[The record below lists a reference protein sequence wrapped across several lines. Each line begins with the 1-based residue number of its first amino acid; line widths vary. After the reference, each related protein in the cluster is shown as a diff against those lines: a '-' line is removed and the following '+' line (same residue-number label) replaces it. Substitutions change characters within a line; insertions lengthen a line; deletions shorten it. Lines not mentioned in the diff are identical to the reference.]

1 MPSTD
6 PGHDDPPLW
15 SAADIDAGLVDD
27 ERLRT
32 VLAWSR
38 RFLTAGHAELGRPG
52 PVCPYAGPSLRRDL
66 FRLSVVPGVVD
77 AGQVAGLLD
86 RCRER
91 FGHLAAAVP
100 ERDAELVAILVVLP
114 DFDHDDSGPLDD
126 LQRSVKHRFVSD
138 GLMVGQFHPRCPEPG
153 LWRRSFRP
161 LRSPVPL
168 IAIRR
173 MMAGDMPFM
182 LRSEQHLAAYLARF
196 APQLPARIRDQLS
209 AAAVQGP
216 PAG

>member
-1 MPSTD
+1 VPST
-6 PGHDDPPLW
+6 DPPLW

-38 RFLTAGHAELGRPG
+38 RFLTTGHAELGRSG

-66 FRLSVVPGVVD
+66 FRLSVVPGAAD
-77 AGQVAGLLD
+77 AGQVGGLLD
-86 RCRER
+86 RYRER
-91 FGHLAAAVP
+91 FQDLAAAVP
-100 ERDAELVAILVVLP
+100 DRDAELVAVLVVLP
-114 DFDHDDSGPLDD
+114 DFDHADSAPLDE
-126 LQRSVKHRFVSD
+126 LQRSVKQRFVSA

-173 MMAGDMPFM
+173 MMAGDLPFM
-182 LRSEQHLAAYLARF
+182 LRSEQHLGAYLARF
-196 APQLPARIRDQLS
+196 APQIPARVRDQLS
-209 AAAVQGP
+209 ARAVHSP